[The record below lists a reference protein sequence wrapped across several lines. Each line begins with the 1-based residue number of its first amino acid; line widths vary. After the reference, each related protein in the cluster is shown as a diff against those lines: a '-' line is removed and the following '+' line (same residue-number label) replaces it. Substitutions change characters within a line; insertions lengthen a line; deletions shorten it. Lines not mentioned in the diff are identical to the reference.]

1 MKKYI
6 NILVTIGASMFLG
19 SLLILAMGHNPLE
32 AYAELFKGAFI
43 GNISFGTTLARFVP
57 VILTAY
63 AFVLSARVGVFNVG
77 VEGQMYLGAIA
88 AAWVGFTF
96 TNLFGP
102 IHMLFC
108 FVFAAFVG
116 MVWAYIP
123 GILKVKWGVNEI
135 CVTIMLNYIAVLLTS
150 WLTTGP
156 FSARVGVARTI
167 SVSENVLLTRIMPP
181 SVANTGIFI
190 AIAIVVIV
198 LFIFYRTTLGYQF
211 KTVGLNPDHA
221 QYIGINPKRTVI
233 KAMLISGSIGGI
245 TGAIEVLGVF
255 GHFLD
260 NFSDNIA
267 FNGMLVALL
276 VKNDPKMV
284 PFMAFFLAILQSGA
298 LGMERNSGVP
308 RSVIDVV
315 IAIFIVFACAE
326 IFSQFKKRR
335 KNKNAKTTEVEVA

>member
-6 NILVTIGASMFLG
+6 NILITIGASMFLG

-32 AYAELFKGAFI
+32 AYTELFRGAFV

-57 VILTAY
+57 VLLTAF
-63 AFVLSARVGVFNVG
+63 AFVVSAKVGVFNVG

-96 TNLFGP
+96 SGLFGP
-102 IHMLFC
+102 IHIFLC
-108 FVFAAFVG
+108 FVVAAFVG
-116 MVWAYIP
+116 MMWAYIP

-135 CVTIMLNYIAVLLTS
+135 CVTIMLNYIAVLITS
-150 WLTTGP
+150 WLATGP
-156 FSARVGVARTI
+156 FSARVGIPRTH

-190 AIAIVVIV
+190 AIAIVIV
-198 LFIFYRTTLGYQF
+198 MLFIFYRTTLGYQL

-221 QYIGINPKRTVI
+221 QYIGIDPKRTVI
-233 KAMLISGSIGGI
+233 KAMLISGAIGGI

-326 IFSQFKKRR
+326 IFSQLRKRR
-335 KNKNAKTTEVEVA
+335 SLKNAKAIEGEVA